1 MSSNTPFKS
10 TTLTKI
16 GDRYPKYADII
27 QQVGPFLDRSP
38 EEERGRSESMS
49 DLSDDADDTRSFRPP
64 SVGKAAG
71 GSGEI
76 DNGLANLGVA
86 LDNIAP
92 RAPPPTESEDTGA
105 TGSTF
110 DSSAVSEATQS
121 EADTIASESVVE
133 ATTGVNEVAILL
145 VNITSRLLGAI
156 RQMPPIADIRT
167 AVAERF
173 PATYVATSAMV
184 DYLAGLV
191 EKVKDGATSAIDGVD
206 TAALY
211 ANVMSIAELFMNP
224 ENIINS
230 ALGGA
235 GFYLIYTLSMAKI
248 DTILAALVAI
258 FEISKDENIIAVFSA
273 VRETKIAIRKKV
285 RLLGREK
292 FGLKMADTAYTISL
306 REIEGAEAEIDRIQ
320 REILAAVQIND
331 PEGVLLD
338 LNAELV
344 EAQASL
350 AALNTQFNPPP
361 AGGGGRFRTTRKMK
375 KRGKRTSTR
384 RIRRRQSGRRRA
396 STRRIK
402 RRKSRGRRSYKQR
415 SR

>member
-1 MSSNTPFKS
+1 MSSQTPSKS
-10 TTLTKI
+10 TTLKKI
-16 GDRYPKYADII
+16 GERHPRYADAI
-27 QQVGPFLDRSP
+27 QQVGPFLGRSL
-38 EEERGRSESMS
+38 EEEEEPSESMS
-49 DLSDDADDTRSFRPP
+49 DLSDADADDA

-71 GSGEI
+71 GSGDI
-76 DNGLANLGVA
+76 TNSLGNLGAA

-92 RAPPPTESEDTGA
+92 RAPPPTESEDTAGTA
-105 TGSTF
+105 GTAGTF
-110 DSSAVSEATQS
+110 DSSIVSEATQS
-121 EADTIASESVVE
+121 EADTIESESVVE
-133 ATTGVNEVAILL
+133 ATGGVNGVARLLVDITSILL
-145 VNITSRLLGAI
+145 GVI

-167 AVAERF
+167 AVADNF
-173 PATYVATSAMV
+173 PGTYVATSVMV
-184 DYLAGLV
+184 DYLAELV
-191 EKVKDGATSAIDGVD
+191 NKVKSKTFSAIDGVD

-211 ANVMSIAELFMNP
+211 ANVTSIANLFINP
-224 ENIINS
+224 HTIING

-235 GFYLIYTLSMAKI
+235 GFYLIYKLSMAKI

-258 FEISKDENIIAVFSA
+258 FEISKDKNIIAVFSA
-273 VRETKIAIRKKV
+273 IKETKTAIRKKV

-292 FGLKMADTAYTISL
+292 FGLKMADTAYMISL
-306 REIEGAEAEIDRIQ
+306 SEIEGAEAEIDRIQ
-320 REILAAVQIND
+320 SAILAAVQIND
-331 PEGVLLD
+331 TEGVLLN
-338 LNAELV
+338 LNTELV
-344 EAQASL
+344 EAQANL

>member
-1 MSSNTPFKS
+1 MSSQTPSKS
-10 TTLTKI
+10 TTLKKI
-16 GDRYPKYADII
+16 GERHPRYADAI
-27 QQVGPFLDRSP
+27 QQVGPFLGRSL
-38 EEERGRSESMS
+38 EEEEERSESMS
-49 DLSDDADDTRSFRPP
+49 DLSDADADADDA

-71 GSGEI
+71 GSGDI
-76 DNGLANLGVA
+76 TNSLANLGVA
-86 LDNIAP
+86 LDNIAE
-92 RAPPPTESEDTGA
+92 RAPSSDASQDTAA

-110 DSSAVSEATQS
+110 DSSAVS

-133 ATTGVNEVAILL
+133 ATGGVNGVARLLVDITSILL
-145 VNITSRLLGAI
+145 GVI

-167 AVAERF
+167 AVADNF
-173 PATYVATSAMV
+173 PGTYVATSVMV

-211 ANVMSIAELFMNP
+211 ANVTSIANLFINP
-224 ENIINS
+224 HTIING

-235 GFYLIYTLSMAKI
+235 GFYLIYKLSMAKI

-273 VRETKIAIRKKV
+273 VRETKTAIRKKV

-292 FGLKMADTAYTISL
+292 FGLKMDDKAYMISL
-306 REIEGAEAEIDRIQ
+306 SEIEGAEAEIDRIQ
-320 REILAAVQIND
+320 SAILAAVQIND
-331 PEGVLLD
+331 PEGVLLN
-338 LNAELV
+338 LNTDLV
-344 EAQASL
+344 EAQANL